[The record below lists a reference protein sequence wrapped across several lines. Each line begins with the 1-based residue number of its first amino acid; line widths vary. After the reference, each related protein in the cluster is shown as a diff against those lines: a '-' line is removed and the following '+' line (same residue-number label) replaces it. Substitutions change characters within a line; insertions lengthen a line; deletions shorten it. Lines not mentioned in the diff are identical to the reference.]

1 MSDPELADVLRRY
14 APDSLAGLPKYAH
27 LRETLLR
34 AIDDGYWKPLDQ
46 LPKEITLAESS
57 PFSLGTVQKA
67 LRDLAQSG
75 VVVRRQGRG
84 TFVAQ
89 RDGGMDG
96 PRHLL
101 FEDDEGKALPLYPR
115 IVAQQFD
122 DGSRVD
128 WRRHLGSASGPVV
141 RIDRLFSVAHRFE
154 CFSSFYI
161 DARRFPVFG
170 GAQLEAMQAVN
181 FKDILRRE
189 YNLVIER
196 SNRTLRVATLPD
208 EVCTVLGEQPG
219 VVGAIVDFV
228 TQASDGQAVYFQRAF
243 VPPNPYALRIEAK

>member
-1 MSDPELADVLRRY
+1 MSDPELAEVLRRY
-14 APDSLAGLPKYAH
+14 APDNLAGLPKYAR

-67 LRDLAQSG
+67 LRDLVQSG
-75 VVVRRQGRG
+75 VVVRQQGRG

-89 RDGGMDG
+89 REGVMAG

-101 FEDDEGKALPLYPR
+101 FEDDEGNALPLFPH
-115 IVAQQFD
+115 IVAQQAD
-122 DGSRVD
+122 DGSRVN
-128 WRRHLGSASGPVV
+128 WQRHLGASLRSVV
-141 RIDRLFSVAHRFE
+141 RIDRLFSVAHRFQ
-154 CFSSFYI
+154 CCSSFYI
-161 DARRFPVFG
+161 DAARFPVFAD
-170 GAQLEAMQAVN
+170 AQLEALQAMN

-196 SNRTLRVATLPD
+196 SNRTLRVTTLPD
-208 EVCTVLGEQPG
+208 EVCKLLGESPG
-219 VVGAIVDFV
+219 VIGSIVDFV
-228 TQASDGQAVYFQRAF
+228 TYASDGQAVYYQRAF
-243 VPPNPYALRIEAK
+243 VPPNPYALRIEPR

>member
-1 MSDPELADVLRRY
+1 MSDSELAAVIRRY
-14 APDSLAGLPKYAH
+14 APDNVVGLPKYAR

-34 AIDDGYWKPLDQ
+34 AIDDGYWKPLEQ

-67 LRDLAQSG
+67 LRDLVQSG
-75 VVVRRQGRG
+75 VVVRQQGRG

-89 RDGGMDG
+89 REGVMAG

-101 FEDDEGKALPLYPR
+101 FEDDQGNPLPLFPR
-115 IVAQQFD
+115 IVTQRTD
-122 DGSRVD
+122 DGTRVD
-128 WRRHLGSASGPVV
+128 WRRHLGASLRAVV

-154 CFSSFYI
+154 CCSSFYI
-161 DARRFPVFG
+161 DTTRYPVF
-170 GAQLEAMQAVN
+170 ASRKMDELQSMN

-196 SNRTLRVATLPD
+196 SNRTLRVTSLPD
-208 EVCTVLGEQPG
+208 AVCALLGESSG
-219 VVGAIVDFV
+219 VIGSIIDFV
-228 TQASDGQAVYFQRAF
+228 TYASDGEAVYYQRAF
-243 VPPNPYALRIEAK
+243 VPPNPYALRIEAR